1 MVTTRTKAVVDAAIA
16 LLVDAAPDS
25 TAIGQS
31 LERAMLPAIKELLEK
46 SYFKVHRAKSRLY
59 GARHSDDDESEANA
73 EELAQWD
80 LAALECDLKDARI
93 EFHRTLIASLN
104 LINGFRRFREKDE
117 FAPKDTSELLNLLRM
132 VLEFPSE
139 DELTLTN
146 DYMGLGFEVEV
157 RRADVPGIPC
167 AAFEI
172 SASRYQGKR
181 EDYGYEGDDIPF

>member
-31 LERAMLPAIKELLEK
+31 LERAMLPAIKELLEQ
-46 SYFKVHRAKSRLY
+46 SYFKVHMAQSRLY
-59 GARHSDDDESEANA
+59 GARHSGDDESESSA
-73 EELAQWD
+73 EELAKCD
-80 LAALECDLKDARI
+80 LVALEFDLQDARV
-93 EFHRTLIASLN
+93 EFQRTLTTSLN
-104 LINGFRRFREKDE
+104 LINGFRRFREKEE

-132 VLEFPSE
+132 VLDFPSE

-146 DYMGLGFEVEV
+146 DYMGLGFELEV
-157 RRADVPGIPC
+157 RRADVPGIPH

-181 EDYGYEGDDIPF
+181 EDYGYEGNDILF